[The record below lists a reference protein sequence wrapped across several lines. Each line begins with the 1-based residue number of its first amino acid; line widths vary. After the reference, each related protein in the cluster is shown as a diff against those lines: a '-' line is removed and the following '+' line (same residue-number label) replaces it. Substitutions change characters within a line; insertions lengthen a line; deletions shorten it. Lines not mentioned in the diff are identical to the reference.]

1 MEDRFEALP
10 EAFNQMMLL
19 PNMPDFR
26 TSHRLLTKIH
36 QIVTAGGAFLKKE
49 ENQRP
54 KGWAVPLDST
64 RGYVNPP
71 CRIMQNQ
78 CFFPCRSVLL
88 LIANC
93 KDIITFACN
102 DDFGKPSTMQPLSQR
117 L

>member
-64 RGYVNPP
+64 RVGRPNRFLVVDRFLDSRCQSRLSYAWWRSPFNEK
-71 CRIMQNQ
+71 RFIQTQEMRTAE
-78 CFFPCRSVLL
+78 FF
-88 LIANC
+88 
-93 KDIITFACN
+93 ITI
-102 DDFGKPSTMQPLSQR
+102 
-117 L
+117 

>member
-36 QIVTAGGAFLKKE
+36 QIVTAGGAFLEKE
-49 ENQRP
+49 ENQRS

-71 CRIMQNQ
+71 CRIMQDQ
-78 CFFPCRSVLL
+78 CFFPGRSVLL

-93 KDIITFACN
+93 KGIIAFACN
-102 DDFGKPSTMQPLSQR
+102 DDFGKP
-117 L
+117 